1 MEMGRSIGL
10 GTCLDRRNSLRC
22 LRYAHCSSDSSWQ
35 EKQTQELVVMLV
47 LWIDQSK
54 GLSPNPQAGSL
65 GLVHLFVDP
74 GLMLN
79 RMDCKR
85 LH

>member
-1 MEMGRSIGL
+1 
-10 GTCLDRRNSLRC
+10 
-22 LRYAHCSSDSSWQ
+22 
-35 EKQTQELVVMLV
+35 MLV